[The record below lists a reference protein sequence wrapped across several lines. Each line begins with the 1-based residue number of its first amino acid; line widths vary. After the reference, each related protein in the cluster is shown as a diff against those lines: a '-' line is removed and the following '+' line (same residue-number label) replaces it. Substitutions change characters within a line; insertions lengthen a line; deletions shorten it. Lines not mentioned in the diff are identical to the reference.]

1 MLLIDSK
8 SSSVARLWVAMATGL
23 HTGGGAGGGGG
34 AAWAPSAPSTA
45 PPISGLRAITLL
57 LRVNTPVTVCRHLQ
71 TMWDRGKI
79 DPD

>member
-23 HTGGGAGGGGG
+23 HTGGGGRGGGGG

-45 PPISGLRAITLL
+45 PPHLRLKGNHFAAPGKHTSD
-57 LRVNTPVTVCRHLQ
+57 CLQ
-71 TMWDRGKI
+71 AS
-79 DPD
+79 PDDVG